1 MRRLEMTWLI
11 HRPAEDVWKFVTNF
25 DNWAKASLS
34 KGEWRR
40 TPEGPTELGTT
51 VESSRKILGRSRHI
65 HSYVVTEFEPYHAFG
80 MTDKVPGLKA
90 MGQRFTFE
98 AKPEG
103 TWVTRSVLLD
113 LGRGRRLEPAFGWML
128 YRMWP
133 VETATMTRLIEA
145 GNPQPHSWV
154 GSSR

>member
-1 MRRLEMTWLI
+1 MRRLEKSWVFD
-11 HRPAEDVWKFVTNF
+11 RSAEDLWKVVTNF

-34 KGEWRR
+34 KGEWIR

-65 HSYVVTEFEPYHAFG
+65 HSYVVTEFEPFRTFG

-90 MGQRFTFE
+90 MNQRFTFE
-98 AKPEG
+98 PTPEG
-103 TWVTRSVLLD
+103 TRLTRSADLD
-113 LGRGRRLEPAFGWML
+113 LGRGRRFEPAFGWML

-133 VETATMTRLIEA
+133 VEAANLRRLVEKA
-145 GNPQPHSWV
+145 AAPS
-154 GSSR
+154 GSVRT